1 MPRLD
6 TLGID
11 GVEPFKNVFK
21 RLAPLKSLHDL
32 CIRRSRSHRELDGI
46 SVFRNLRD
54 LSIEYFDDLRDVSAL
69 AGLPS
74 LARLEV
80 VGCKKLK
87 ITSAIETLIGLRS
100 LRVSLCGD
108 IGLDPLDQDR
118 LAESVAELD
127 LGSSRTDEI
136 ARRKRLQATRD
147 EEKARDKAAQL
158 RARALKGAATRKRNA
173 ANKAAKKGK
182 AK

>member
-1 MPRLD
+1 
-6 TLGID
+6 
-11 GVEPFKNVFK
+11 
-21 RLAPLKSLHDL
+21 
-32 CIRRSRSHRELDGI
+32 
-46 SVFRNLRD
+46 
-54 LSIEYFDDLRDVSAL
+54 
-69 AGLPS
+69 
-74 LARLEV
+74 
-80 VGCKKLK
+80 
-87 ITSAIETLIGLRS
+87 LIGLRS

-173 ANKAAKKGK
+173 ANKAAKNGK